1 MKMLFATFTLMA
13 LTLIPAFATQTRT
26 SEQTEE
32 FRERLEE
39 IRERLALTPEQEERV
54 RPVLMDEM
62 QKLKALREKY
72 GNGSQNRRSTV
83 KMARELKEIRS
94 ATDEQLKQILTKR
107 QMEELKKIRE
117 ERRDELKS
125 RSGR

>member
-1 MKMLFATFTLMA
+1 MKLRIATFAFMF
-13 LTLIPAFATQTRT
+13 LTLAPAFATQTGT
-26 SEQTEE
+26 SDQTEE
-32 FRERLEE
+32 FRERLQE
-39 IRERLALTPEQEERV
+39 IRERLALAPDQEERV
-54 RPVLMDEM
+54 RPVLMEEM

-72 GNGSQNRRSTV
+72 GNESQNRRTTV

-94 ATDEQLKQILTKR
+94 AADDQLKQILTKR
-107 QMEELKKIRE
+107 QMDELKKIRE